1 MMLSS
6 VLNSDK
12 AIKVNIQIMRIFT
25 KVRETLTDNLSMK
38 LDIEEIKKKLANQ
51 DTNIELVFQY
61 LDELVEITRHI
72 RGIKNF
78 INSMRRTVTFC
89 LPAAFIFAPDEMSGF
104 TLGSNLKQD
113 ETRGRHFRAQGC
125 FCSFPYVFIKPKF
138 GRLPDGRQG

>member
-1 MMLSS
+1 MLSS
-6 VLNSDK
+6 VLNSEK

-25 KVRETLTDNLSMK
+25 KVRETLIDNLSMK

-51 DTNIELVFQY
+51 DKNIELVFQY
-61 LDELVEITRHI
+61 LDELIEITRHI

-104 TLGSNLKQD
+104 TLGSNLKQRRN
-113 ETRGRHFRAQGC
+113 TRKA
-125 FCSFPYVFIKPKF
+125 FPSS
-138 GRLPDGRQG
+138 RLLLLFPLRFHKT